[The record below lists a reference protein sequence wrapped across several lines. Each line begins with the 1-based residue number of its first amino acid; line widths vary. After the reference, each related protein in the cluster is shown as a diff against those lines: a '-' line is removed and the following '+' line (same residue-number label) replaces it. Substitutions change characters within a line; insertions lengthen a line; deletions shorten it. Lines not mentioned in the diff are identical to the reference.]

1 MVVVV
6 AVGAGGPSSELRALL
21 EGGIGVTEEFGFGN
35 THLLERR
42 SQRRPGALAHTDNG
56 NIGRF
61 DQRHRKA
68 RLHPPLMTRRN
79 DARGQPSGGAAADDH
94 DLLNGLG
101 HAQLSHERA
110 TVAVALAA
118 GGRLKKAALFSA
130 PMLELGV
137 YPERELPAGVDHV
150 QDLL

>member
-21 EGGIGVTEEFGFGN
+21 EGGIGVSEEFGFGN

-42 SQRRPGALAHTDNG
+42 SQRRPGALAHADNG

-79 DARGQPSGGAAADDH
+79 DARGQPSGGAAPDDH

-101 HAQLSHERA
+101 HAQLSHERG
-110 TVAVALAA
+110 TVAVALTA
-118 GGRLKKAALFSA
+118 GGPPEEGGPLFRSDA
-130 PMLELGV
+130 RAWRV
-137 YPERELPAGVDHV
+137 SRA
-150 QDLL
+150 